1 MKNIYKLRKTIG
13 MVLAVAGSIAVL
25 SSISARADQKL
36 SSVRIIRDNT
46 EKNAESER
54 ETEQVAELPKVYLK
68 EYSNYESLSAVSY
81 EIVENPPKREAVLI
95 SDQSRNDV
103 IISEEPTPSVVSD
116 VEEGYFAFSTYGW
129 GHCVGMSQ
137 NGANFYAIYGGWNY
151 QDILFHYYPG
161 TVLMNTGTAE
171 TEMIIVQD
179 VPGNSLQQVSEIVN
193 REMGSSFNVEAL
205 KAQAVAVYTYIKYY
219 NNDAHDL
226 KGKPD
231 PPQNVIDACA
241 AVLGEALYY
250 NNQFA
255 MTMFGASC
263 GGITADSYDIF
274 QMDLPYLRSV
284 SSDYDADY
292 DPHYGD
298 VVYMPI
304 DEVRN
309 RIQNAYHIQLSENPE
324 DWIQLVQGNGGY
336 VQQVIIDN
344 QITVRGDAFRYELDL
359 KSPKFT
365 YICSVPDVETDVV
378 SVDVPDEIPE

>member
-1 MKNIYKLRKTIG
+1 MKNIYKWRKTIG

-103 IISEEPTPSVVSD
+103 VISEEPTPSVVSD

-171 TEMIIVQD
+171 TEMIMVQD

-193 REMGSSFNVEAL
+193 REMGSSFNVEA
-205 KAQAVAVYTYIKYY
+205 
-219 NNDAHDL
+219 
-226 KGKPD
+226 
-231 PPQNVIDACA
+231 
-241 AVLGEALYY
+241 
-250 NNQFA
+250 
-255 MTMFGASC
+255 
-263 GGITADSYDIF
+263 
-274 QMDLPYLRSV
+274 
-284 SSDYDADY
+284 
-292 DPHYGD
+292 
-298 VVYMPI
+298 
-304 DEVRN
+304 
-309 RIQNAYHIQLSENPE
+309 
-324 DWIQLVQGNGGY
+324 
-336 VQQVIIDN
+336 
-344 QITVRGDAFRYELDL
+344 
-359 KSPKFT
+359 
-365 YICSVPDVETDVV
+365 
-378 SVDVPDEIPE
+378 